1 MNLRIDILTLFP
13 EVIRAYI
20 GTSILKR
27 AQEKGKVFLKVHHL
41 RSFTLDRY
49 RTVDDYPFGGGPGM
63 VLKPEPIL
71 RAVRF
76 IQSYTGSNPLVIV
89 TSPQGKLLTQEKA
102 WELSQKKHLLI
113 VCGRY
118 QGIDER
124 VIALTN
130 AEEVSIGDY
139 VLSGG
144 ELPALVIVEAVVRLL
159 PGVLGDEES
168 LELDS
173 FSDGLLGP
181 PQFTRPR
188 MFQGMAV
195 PEVLLSGNHVLIE
208 RWRKERALQK
218 TKELRPDL
226 WEKWQKQNQENA
238 KKDVPNIAKK
248 KKK

>member
-1 MNLRIDILTLFP
+1 MSLRIDILTLFP
-13 EVIRAYI
+13 EAIRAYL

-27 AQEKGKVFLKVHHL
+27 AQEKKKVFLRVHHL
-41 RSFTLDRY
+41 RAFTMDRY

-71 RAVRF
+71 RAIRF
-76 IQSYTGSNPLVIV
+76 VQDYTGSRPLVIV
-89 TSPQGKLLTQEKA
+89 TSPQGKLFTQEKA
-102 WELSQKKHLLI
+102 WELSRKEHLLI

-124 VIALTN
+124 VITLAG
-130 AEEVSIGDY
+130 AEEISIGDY

-144 ELPALVIVEAVVRLL
+144 ELPALVMVEAVVRLL

-168 LELDS
+168 LTLDS
-173 FSDGLLGP
+173 FNGGLLGP

-188 MFQGMAV
+188 VFQGFGV
-195 PEVLLSGNHVLIE
+195 PEVLLSGNHALIE
-208 RWRKERALQK
+208 RWRKEQALQK
-218 TKELRPDL
+218 TRKFRPDL
-226 WEKWQKQNQENA
+226 WEKWKEKESHA
-238 KKDVPNIAKK
+238 LSIVKK

>member
-1 MNLRIDILTLFP
+1 MSLRIDILTLFP
-13 EVIRAYI
+13 EAIKAYI
-20 GTSILKR
+20 GTSILRR

-76 IQSYTGSNPLVIV
+76 IQSYTASAPRVLV
-89 TSPQGKLLTQEKA
+89 TSPQGALLTQKKA
-102 WELSQKKHLLI
+102 WELSCDTHLLI
-113 VCGRY
+113 ICGRY

-124 VIALTN
+124 VLKLTN
-130 AEEVSIGDY
+130 AEEISIGDY

-144 ELPALVIVEAVVRLL
+144 ELPALVIVEATVRLL
-159 PGVLGDEES
+159 PGVLGDRES

-173 FSDGLLGP
+173 FNDGLLGP

-188 MFQGMAV
+188 VFQGLNV
-195 PEVLLSGNHVLIE
+195 PEVLLSGNHVLIG
-208 RWRKERALQK
+208 RWRKEMAMQK
-218 TKELRPDL
+218 TRKARPDL
-226 WEKWQKQNQENA
+226 WEKWREQNEKNG
-238 KKDVPNIAKK
+238 KRDGSRSF
-248 KKK
+248 

>member
-1 MNLRIDILTLFP
+1 MSLRIDILTLFP

-76 IQSYTGSNPLVIV
+76 VQSYTGSRPLVIV

-102 WELSQKKHLLI
+102 RELSQKKHLLI

-124 VIALTN
+124 VMALTN
-130 AEEVSIGDY
+130 AEEISIGDY

-188 MFQGMAV
+188 VFQGMAV

-218 TKELRPDL
+218 TKESRPDL
-226 WEKWQKQNQENA
+226 WEKWQRQNQENGE
-238 KKDVPNIAKK
+238 KDVLSIAKK

>member
-1 MNLRIDILTLFP
+1 MRIDILTLFP
-13 EVIRAYI
+13 EVIRAYV

-27 AQEKGKVFLKVHHL
+27 AQEKKKVFLKVHHL
-41 RSFTLDRY
+41 RAFTLDRY

-76 IQSYTGSNPLVIV
+76 IRSYTGSNPLVIV

-102 WELSQKKHLLI
+102 WELSRKKHLLI

-124 VIALTN
+124 VMVLTS
-130 AEEVSIGDY
+130 AEEISIGDY

-144 ELPALVIVEAVVRLL
+144 ELPALVIVEATVRLL

-188 MFQGMAV
+188 VFQGVAV

-208 RWRKERALQK
+208 RWRKEKAMQK

-226 WEKWQKQNQENA
+226 WEKWQEQNKEGA
-238 KKDVPNIAKK
+238 
-248 KKK
+248 